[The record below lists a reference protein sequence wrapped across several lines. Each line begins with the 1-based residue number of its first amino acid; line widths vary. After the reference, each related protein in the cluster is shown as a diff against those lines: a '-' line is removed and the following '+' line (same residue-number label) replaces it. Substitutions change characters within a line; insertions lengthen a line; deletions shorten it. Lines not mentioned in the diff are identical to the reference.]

1 MSWMRATGLG
11 ALGAALAIHAGLL
24 AGLFAADAPRKSP
37 PARPPVRI
45 RVASRPKIPKPAP
58 EPVPAPAPEPEPPKI
73 AAVTPAPE
81 PPRPPVE
88 KPKKKPPAPPTEPV
102 APKPPAEPAPSPPEA
117 ASTQPASDEPPEP
130 PRPVRKFT
138 VALDATV
145 ASGGVAVP
153 VSPGGSGFA
162 FGAPD
167 GDPDAEP
174 RLPSRSPRFAR
185 VEGLPGES
193 GPARP
198 YEVSELTRAPR
209 PLSQP
214 SPERLRALY
223 PEAARKANLE
233 ANVSLR
239 LRVSARGEVVEV
251 RIVREAGNGFDD
263 VAERLAREIRFQ
275 PGERA
280 GQPVE
285 VWISWTFRFRLDG

>member
-1 MSWMRATGLG
+1 MRATGLG

-45 RVASRPKIPKPAP
+45 RVTSRPEIPKPAP
-58 EPVPAPAPEPEPPKI
+58 EPVPAPVPEPEPPKVAM
-73 AAVTPAPE
+73 AAPAPK
-81 PPRPPVE
+81 PPQAAAE
-88 KPKKKPPAPPTEPV
+88 KPKKKQPASPPETVAPPKMPAEPPPPPPES
-102 APKPPAEPAPSPPEA
+102 ASAQPPAEP
-117 ASTQPASDEPPEP
+117 PPEP
-130 PRPVRKFT
+130 PRPARKFT

-145 ASGGVAVP
+145 TSGGVTVP
-153 VSPGGSGFA
+153 VSPRGSGFA

-174 RLPSRSPRFAR
+174 RLPSRSPRSAR
-185 VEGLPGES
+185 VEGLPGAAGS
-193 GPARP
+193 ARP
-198 YEVSELTRAPR
+198 YEVSEVTRAPR

-233 ANVSLR
+233 ANISLR

-251 RIVREAGNGFDD
+251 RIVRAAGNGFDE